1 VEQRG
6 AGQRQRWVRVDM
18 AEACRAQGSGEALT
32 GRHASRVR
40 IRRASERSFA
50 TQSKIHLSLGGRPT
64 GGRARSAT
72 YTAPIRPGCSSSSR
86 SLTRAAGNFFQNNR
100 NITPFNKVSLE
111 EDSTAHAQ
119 HTLVHVHVHVAAL
132 SWDVQG
138 PEGYIQD

>member
-1 VEQRG
+1 MEQRG

-18 AEACRAQGSGEALT
+18 AEACRAQGSGEANGTARFTRADTTCL
-32 GRHASRVR
+32 GAQLCHA
-40 IRRASERSFA
+40 IKDPPEF
-50 TQSKIHLSLGGRPT
+50 G
-64 GGRARSAT
+64 RSADWWT
-72 YTAPIRPGCSSSSR
+72 STLGDIYGTNTPRLQQLKQKFDP
-86 SLTRAAGNFFQNNR
+86 GNFFQNNR

>member
-1 VEQRG
+1 MGGERCAGSMRG
-6 AGQRQRWVRVDM
+6 GGSAALGSGSAGCGWIIVDM

-64 GGRARSAT
+64 GGRARSAI
-72 YTAPIRPGCSSSSR
+72 YTAP
-86 SLTRAAGNFFQNNR
+86 
-100 NITPFNKVSLE
+100 KVSLE